1 MGFTRYGTHIKMYLG
16 YLYVQTSSCLGN
28 RYKLEDLNLQMG
40 ILRLRRECD
49 LLKVIEHM
57 RGRAATAESQAR
69 DFCAMC
75 IT

>member
-1 MGFTRYGTHIKMYLG
+1 
-16 YLYVQTSSCLGN
+16 
-28 RYKLEDLNLQMG
+28 MG

-69 DFCAMC
+69 GFCAMC